1 MRIAFVASEAFPFAK
16 VGGLADVV
24 GSLPQALKKLGM
36 EPTIFLP
43 WYSGIQGYY
52 VGESHFSFEG
62 RLEQVGIGHLEHG
75 GVRYVL
81 IGLPDF
87 ARERPYGYDDDF
99 RRFVRFALAT
109 AELLRDFEVVHA
121 HDWQAALL
129 PLLRNLGWF
138 AGCSVYT
145 IHNLAYQGVWG
156 SQDFYAW
163 TRLPGETYH
172 GAGLEHNGLVN
183 LMKCGIVNSDFI
195 TTVSPSYAEEIRTP
209 AFGDGLDG
217 VLRAQAYKL
226 RGILNGLDT
235 EYWNP
240 ADDRYLSRHYTVQD
254 LSPKAEVRAALL
266 REFGLEDRPTLGV
279 VSRFAEQKGV
289 DLIADAIQ
297 GILERGLNL
306 VLLGSGDP
314 NLERTFAW
322 IAAHH
327 AGRVAYQQGYNEPLA
342 HRIYAG
348 CDGFLMPS
356 RFEPCGLAQMIA
368 MRYGTPPIV
377 RAVGGL
383 KDTVRHWET
392 GFLFEHPDRV
402 GVLWGVDEF
411 LKHPDRL
418 RVARNGMQTDFS
430 WEAPAK
436 EYVGLYRE
444 LAGR

>member
-1 MRIAFVASEAFPFAK
+1 MKIAFVASEAFPFAK

-52 VGESHFSFEG
+52 VGESYFGFEG
-62 RLEQVGIGHLEHG
+62 RAEQVGLGHLEHG

-81 IGLPDF
+81 VGLPDF

-99 RRFVRFALAT
+99 RRFVRFSLAA
-109 AELLRDFEVVHA
+109 AELVRDYDVVHA

-138 AGCSVYT
+138 GGRTVYT

-163 TRLPGETYH
+163 TRLPGETYY
-172 GAGLEHNGLVN
+172 GSGLEHNGVVN
-183 LMKCGIVNSDFI
+183 LMKCGIVNSDSV
-195 TTVSPSYAEEIRTP
+195 TTVSPSYADEIRSP
-209 AFGDGLDG
+209 YFGDGLDG
-217 VLRAQAYKL
+217 VLREQSYKL

-240 ADDRYLSRHYTVQD
+240 ASDRYLPQHYTVQD
-254 LSPKAEVRAALL
+254 LRPKAEIRAALL
-266 REFGLEDRPTLGV
+266 REFGLEDRLTLGV
-279 VSRFAEQKGV
+279 VSRFAHQKGI
-289 DLIADAIQ
+289 DLIADALQ

-306 VLLGSGDP
+306 VLLGSGEP
-314 NLERTFAW
+314 NLERTFSW
-322 IAAHH
+322 IAAHQ
-327 AGRVAYQQGYNEPLA
+327 AGRVAYAQGYNEALA

-356 RFEPCGLAQMIA
+356 RFEPCGLAQMIS

-392 GFLFEHPDRV
+392 GFLFEYADAT
-402 GVLWGVDEF
+402 GLLWGVEEF

-418 RVARNGMQTDFS
+418 GVAHNGMRTDFS

-436 EYVGLYRE
+436 EYAELYRQIS
-444 LAGR
+444 G

>member
-1 MRIAFVASEAFPFAK
+1 MKIAFVASEAFPFAK
-16 VGGLADVV
+16 VGGLADVI

-43 WYSGIQGYY
+43 WYMGIQGYY
-52 VGESHFSFEG
+52 VGESQLSFEG
-62 RLEQVGIGHLEHG
+62 RSEPVGLGHLEHG

-99 RRFVRFALAT
+99 RRFVRFSMAV
-109 AELLRDFEVVHA
+109 AELLRGFEVVHA

-138 AGCSVYT
+138 PGRTVYT

-163 TRLPGETYH
+163 TRLPGETYY
-172 GAGLEHNGLVN
+172 GAGLEHRGTIN
-183 LMKCGIVNSDFI
+183 LMKAGIVNSDRV
-195 TTVSPSYAEEIRTP
+195 TTVSPSYAEEIRSP
-209 AFGDGLDG
+209 GFGEGLDG
-217 VLRAQAYKL
+217 VLQAQSYKL

-240 ADDRYLSRHYTVQD
+240 ADDPYLTHSYTAQE
-254 LSPKAEVRAALL
+254 LSPKAEIRTALL
-266 REFGLEDRPTLGV
+266 RELGLEDRLTLGV
-279 VSRFAEQKGV
+279 VSRFAHQKGI
-289 DLIADAIQ
+289 DLIADAVP

-306 VLLGSGDP
+306 VLLGSGEP
-314 NLERTFAW
+314 NLERAFAW
-322 IAAHH
+322 MATRH
-327 AGRVAYQQGYNEPLA
+327 AGRVAYQQGYNEGLA

-392 GFLFEHPDRV
+392 GFLFEHADAG

-411 LKHPDRL
+411 LKHPNRL
-418 RVARNGMQTDFS
+418 EVARNGMKTDFS
-430 WEAPAK
+430 WEAPAR
-436 EYVGLYRE
+436 EYLKIYQE
-444 LAGR
+444 LQR